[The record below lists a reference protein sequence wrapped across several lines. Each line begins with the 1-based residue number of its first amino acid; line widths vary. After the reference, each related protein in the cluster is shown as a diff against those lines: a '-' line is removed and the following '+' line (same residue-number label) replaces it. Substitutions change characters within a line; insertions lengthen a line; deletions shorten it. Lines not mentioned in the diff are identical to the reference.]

1 MTSGR
6 ILFLG
11 FILVVTALYFLNP
24 GPAQFEKFIVRE
36 GGQYAADAA
45 GDVGEAVAGAN
56 GRDVA
61 SWLAERVGR
70 EVAGE
75 AAQAFERENYHVAS
89 TYSIDLNGRRPG
101 GEWTFL
107 GVANVFFP
115 IEKPEI
121 NL

>member
-6 ILFLG
+6 ILFFG
-11 FILVVTALYFLNP
+11 VILVVTALYFLNP
-24 GPAQFEKFIVRE
+24 GPEQFEDFLAKE
-36 GGQYAADAA
+36 GAEYAAEA
-45 GDVGEAVAGAN
+45 GGDIGEAIAGAN

-75 AAQAFERENYHVAS
+75 ASRAFERDNYHVAS
-89 TYSIDLNGRRPG
+89 LYRVDLNGRRPG

-115 IEKPEI
+115 IEEPNI
-121 NL
+121 SL